1 MTDTVGIACQ
11 QVWRNSGTQTFEEI
25 KYLCHERFLST
36 ESILNDRLTDH
47 FYKILKSISR
57 EDVDIDTYYIEFLL
71 FNAVKSSIWVMILLK
86 VEIQLRV
93 ENREVERW
101 L

>member
-1 MTDTVGIACQ
+1 MGEDTLQRIFCLYRNHVDGYRWHACQ

-71 FNAVKSSIWVMILLK
+71 FNAVKSMIY
-86 VEIQLRV
+86 
-93 ENREVERW
+93 
-101 L
+101 